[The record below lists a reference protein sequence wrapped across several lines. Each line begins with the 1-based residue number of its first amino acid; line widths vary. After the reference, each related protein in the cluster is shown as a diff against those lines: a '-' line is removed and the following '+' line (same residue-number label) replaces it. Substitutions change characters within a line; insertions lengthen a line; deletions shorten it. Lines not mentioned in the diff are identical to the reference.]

1 MHAKDFY
8 EVIDKI
14 PLLYYIN
21 RYLIPLISAKKQK
34 TNNVIANGSFFNEAK
49 FFFIYSST
57 ERMAMF
63 KTLLRENNK
72 ILLS

>member
-34 TNNVIANGSFFNEAK
+34 TNNVIANGSFFNAAK
-49 FFFIYSST
+49 FFLYSST

-63 KTLLRENNK
+63 KTLLQENNK